1 MTFKTW
7 RKIKQPGRFLTNQK
21 LNHFMER
28 FSDYGY
34 DQVVIIKQTISNTII
49 YFRVNSILGMF
60 ESLDAL
66 TNSYETKD
74 LMFNVTDYKAGKE
87 V

>member
-1 MTFKTW
+1 MVQ
-7 RKIKQPGRFLTNQK
+7 RLG
-21 LNHFMER
+21 
-28 FSDYGY
+28 
-34 DQVVIIKQTISNTII
+34 DQVVSMKQNDENFRTRSF

-87 V
+87 VIS